1 MSDTDATKYITSVL
15 FRVVT
20 GKFTFLYP
28 SVSVLPHDFNSSE
41 FDRCIRSKFL
51 KIKIKISGQ
60 VSISEIFLYTPL
72 VDEPVSAHMYG
83 TTKLSP
89 REPL

>member
-1 MSDTDATKYITSVL
+1 MQPNTSPMSCSAFSQ
-15 FRVVT
+15 
-20 GKFTFLYP
+20 GSSPFLYP
-28 SVSVLPHDFNSSE
+28 NVSVLPHDFNSSE

-72 VDEPVSAHMYG
+72 VDELVTPHMEG
-83 TTKLSP
+83 
-89 REPL
+89 RN